1 MPSVP
6 LSQNAGV
13 GRQALPGPRVGVR
26 APLEAFGGGAA
37 IKAID
42 TGGLA
47 DVTRKIYLEER
58 QKADDVAQVASGS
71 QLAALHTKLLL
82 NAKSQMGANAF
93 TTPEDVSTDWQKG
106 TEEIAKSLTN
116 DVQRANF
123 ARMAAMNQTQLNGS
137 VQAHVAQQ
145 RLVYTGQQLDSYIK
159 NARDVGL
166 ATGTAEGVS
175 LSIDNQKIALG
186 KLLHNEGADPETI
199 QHAMA
204 SAASDM
210 HAAFIAQLVDKGD
223 DILAE
228 QYLTAHK
235 SEIVGSQ
242 LGKVEQLTQEGSTLG
257 QSRREASRIIASSG
271 TFEDAKQ
278 QIDAIENP
286 RVADATERRVRQH
299 FADVANQ
306 ANAERAA
313 ANDRAAQIV
322 DKTHST
328 DAIPRTDWMMLSAP
342 QKRALEADEKRLRNP
357 GEGPGDPDKYLHL
370 LNEAYFNPA
379 SFSKQNI
386 LTVPGLNQSQRTALM
401 SQQRTVGSR
410 EVREDVAELQHDVTR
425 AEADVRYYFRKLETA
440 KKDGDDDAMAMWQ

>member
-123 ARMAAMNQTQLNGS
+123 ARMAAVNQTQLNGS

-199 QHAMA
+199 
-204 SAASDM
+204 
-210 HAAFIAQLVDKGD
+210 
-223 DILAE
+223 
-228 QYLTAHK
+228 
-235 SEIVGSQ
+235 
-242 LGKVEQLTQEGSTLG
+242 
-257 QSRREASRIIASSG
+257 
-271 TFEDAKQ
+271 
-278 QIDAIENP
+278 
-286 RVADATERRVRQH
+286 
-299 FADVANQ
+299 
-306 ANAERAA
+306 
-313 ANDRAAQIV
+313 
-322 DKTHST
+322 
-328 DAIPRTDWMMLSAP
+328 
-342 QKRALEADEKRLRNP
+342 
-357 GEGPGDPDKYLHL
+357 
-370 LNEAYFNPA
+370 
-379 SFSKQNI
+379 
-386 LTVPGLNQSQRTALM
+386 
-401 SQQRTVGSR
+401 
-410 EVREDVAELQHDVTR
+410 
-425 AEADVRYYFRKLETA
+425 
-440 KKDGDDDAMAMWQ
+440 